1 MYMSFY
7 KIVLIVL
14 VFILLF
20 IVLSYLLQKRQTILQ
35 MTSASKTIEGLAAQD
50 EVDALKRKYK
60 PVKIKNVIYSI
71 QKLPLREVCIKSSYS
86 SSWSGTY
93 ISTDMINLI
102 LSRGYRYL
110 DIPIYYGND
119 SIPYVF
125 YSTDANM
132 IDPNNTIPLDNVFK
146 TIAASAFSNVS
157 PNPGDPLFIELRIT
171 PDANGLIYD
180 SIANLITSNFLQKMY
195 IDTNNRAI
203 IIFKSTLLSNLMG
216 KIIFFINF
224 ANNENFASKSQNM
237 AFLMN
242 GILNQQEFLF
252 KSYRQVTASNDT
264 DNTKY
269 SVINYSMPPTTNID
283 KHTTIMPEATESYPI
298 PNIHDV
304 VLRHGCQNLL
314 IPFYVNSPLI
324 TLYESVFDD
333 QQTAFIPMGNMII
346 NGDAYFTSKNPAKS
360 KIKYGPF

>member
-119 SIPYVF
+119 SLYF
-125 YSTDANM
+125 C
-132 IDPNNTIPLDNVFK
+132 TI
-146 TIAASAFSNVS
+146 
-157 PNPGDPLFIELRIT
+157 E
-171 PDANGLIYD
+171 
-180 SIANLITSNFLQKMY
+180 
-195 IDTNNRAI
+195 
-203 IIFKSTLLSNLMG
+203 
-216 KIIFFINF
+216 
-224 ANNENFASKSQNM
+224 
-237 AFLMN
+237 
-242 GILNQQEFLF
+242 
-252 KSYRQVTASNDT
+252 
-264 DNTKY
+264 
-269 SVINYSMPPTTNID
+269 
-283 KHTTIMPEATESYPI
+283 
-298 PNIHDV
+298 
-304 VLRHGCQNLL
+304 
-314 IPFYVNSPLI
+314 
-324 TLYESVFDD
+324 
-333 QQTAFIPMGNMII
+333 
-346 NGDAYFTSKNPAKS
+346 
-360 KIKYGPF
+360 